1 MFVTL
6 NVVFSLVPKPPQ
18 YFVLQFAFS
27 VIHRSRRVV
36 KNREGLHE
44 NTYHVNDELNT
55 NLKKGLRTKLVL
67 IHMAS
72 EAINLK
78 LHCFYW
84 SGSQ

>member
-36 KNREGLHE
+36 KSREGLHE
-44 NTYHVNDELNT
+44 NTYHVNDELNA
-55 NLKKGLRTKLVL
+55 NLRTRTTKGGGLGTKLVL
-67 IHMAS
+67 IHRA
-72 EAINLK
+72 
-78 LHCFYW
+78 
-84 SGSQ
+84 